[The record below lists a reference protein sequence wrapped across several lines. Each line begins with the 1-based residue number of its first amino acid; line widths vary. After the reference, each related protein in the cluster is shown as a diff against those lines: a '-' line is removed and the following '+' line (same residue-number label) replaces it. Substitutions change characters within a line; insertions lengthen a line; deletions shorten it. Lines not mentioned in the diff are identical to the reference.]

1 MSEKYELI
9 LTPEFRLSFPVLKE
23 AKAFEDK
30 GEPKFSIT
38 MIFPKSADISE
49 IKRAVG
55 DALRKKW
62 PKVTTP
68 EDVAKMRIRN
78 PILDGDE
85 RVTDWGEAYEN
96 SVFIRAITTIRPD
109 TLDRYREPLDPDAFY
124 AGCYC
129 RAVVHAFAYE
139 TKGNRGVSISL
150 DGIQFV
156 RDGEPL
162 GNRAAVK
169 ELFPGEEKPSDAPKK
184 AADLF

>member
-1 MSEKYELI
+1 MADKYEVI

-30 GEPKFSIT
+30 GDLKFSVT

-49 IKRAVG
+49 LKRIVSEAI
-55 DALRKKW
+55 RKKW
-62 PKVTTP
+62 PKVATP
-68 EDVAKMRIRN
+68 EDVAKARIRN

-85 RVTDWGEAYEN
+85 RVVDWGEAYRN
-96 SVFIRAITTIRPD
+96 SVFLRASTTIRPD
-109 TLDRYREPLDPDAFY
+109 TLDKYREPLDPDEFY

-129 RAVVHAFAYE
+129 RAVVHAFAYD
-139 TKGNRGVSISL
+139 TKGNRGVSIGI

-169 ELFPGEEKPSDAPKK
+169 GLFPGEEKPEDAPKK